1 MMKCRRLF
9 AALLAVMM
17 VVSMLGV
24 AAYAEENDNVYVLNY
39 NGTYGGAKWQY
50 FSPYWPAFTVDGK
63 ADYTQSIS
71 FTLYDINNE
80 EFFPTYCTDLEVSL
94 DNNSNFRRINLED
107 STYAGAGA
115 GKLRSIFLKGFP
127 RTDVAALGKAA
138 GVEGLTVGEA
148 VAATQAA
155 IWQTAHGDR
164 VEFTDF
170 VDTIDTEWSPSATYH
185 YEECNKEIANG
196 YAAEAN
202 EATID
207 AHIEKVFTYLTN
219 LEPTAPTGEVV
230 SYKSFKA
237 WDSELVANENGTY
250 NVVAT
255 ATVDVT
261 MNENDTLK
269 LTAKVGEYT
278 ASVDLEDGEKEY
290 TLTIENVPANV
301 AQGAVT
307 LAISGI
313 QSLADVYL
321 FDAYGERNESQ
332 SLIGYTDNALP
343 VYAAVNANDRVL
355 IVNKTDDG
363 KGLQNITFDIY
374 YVCSVEEYLNHDVT
388 IGTGIVEID
397 GVQYFSSP
405 TDEDVA
411 KYVQGYPFVT
421 ITTDANGQASYNF
434 GNENDGIYIVV
445 ERENAVTTGAINPFF
460 VAIPGGSSAVDTDKY
475 EILVQPKN
483 DVIEEDIII
492 EKDVNE
498 IGKDH
503 DTHDVNE
510 THTWIIQTSI
520 PAGLATGLKYEI
532 TDTLNYQLTFKGNVI
547 VTVSEKAAAAHQD
560 LLVLDEGVD
569 YILTVTPGVDD
580 EGRDNT
586 TFKVAL
592 TASGMEKVAAVKGEA
607 PEVRVYFDAV
617 IDEDAILGT
626 EIPNQAH
633 ISYENNVG
641 VDFESDS
648 DKPEVHTGGLKLHKV
663 DASNGKALAG
673 ATFTLNTQ
681 DENGNYTVIATAT
694 TDANGE
700 ILFSGIAYGTYYLI
714 ETEAPEGYN
723 LLTEPVEVT
732 ISSNSHLDDD
742 VATTDV
748 IEGTSV
754 TVKNSAEFRLPE
766 TGGIGTAIF
775 TFGGSGL
782 IGAAA
787 MVLLGG
793 KKKKD

>member
-24 AAYAEENDNVYVLNY
+24 AAYAEESENLYVLNY
-39 NGTYGGAKWQY
+39 NGAYDGAKWQY
-50 FSPYWPAFTVDGK
+50 FSPYCPAF
-63 ADYTQSIS
+63 AIS
-71 FTLYDINNE
+71 GGEEEVTTSLAFTLYDTRNGQP
-80 EFFPTYCTDLEVSL
+80 FPVYCTDLEVGL

-107 STYAGAGA
+107 STYAGAAA

-127 RTDVAALGKAA
+127 STSVADLAAAA
-138 GVEGLTVGEA
+138 GVEDLTVGEA

-155 IWQTAHGDR
+155 IWQTAHGER
-164 VEFTDF
+164 VVFNDFTHSF
-170 VDTIDTEWSPSATYH
+170 DTQWGSTGTAH
-185 YEECNKEIANG
+185 YEECNAEIVSG
-196 YAAEAN
+196 YASDAN
-202 EATID
+202 EAIID

-237 WDSELVANENGTY
+237 WDSELVANEDGTY

-261 MNENDTLK
+261 MNANDTLN

-278 ASVDLEDGEKEY
+278 ASVAVLNGVNDY

-321 FDAYGERNESQ
+321 FDAYGERGESQ

-374 YVCSVEEYLNHDVT
+374 YVCSVEAYLNHDVT

-397 GVQYFSSP
+397 GVEYFSSP
-405 TDEDVA
+405 TEADIA
-411 KYVQGYPFVT
+411 KYVQGLPFVT
-421 ITTDANGQASYNF
+421 ITTDANGQARYNF

-445 ERENAVTTGAINPFF
+445 ERKNDVTTGAINPFF

-498 IGKDH
+498 INNDH

-510 THTWIIQTSI
+510 IHTWIIQASI

-547 VTVSEKAAAAHQD
+547 VTVSEMAAVAHDD
-560 LLVLDEGVD
+560 LLTLVEGED
-569 YILTVTPGVDD
+569 YILTVTPGVDEQGKD
-580 EGRDNT
+580 IT
-586 TFKVAL
+586 SFKVAL
-592 TASGMEKVAAVKGEA
+592 TASGMEKVAAVEGTE

-641 VDFESDS
+641 VDFEKDS

-681 DENGNYTVIATAT
+681 DENGDYTVIATAT

-714 ETEAPEGYN
+714 ETEAPVGYN

-742 VATTDV
+742 VATADV

-793 KKKKD
+793 KKKD